1 MTLQGRWVIEDTTT
15 GQRMERSQQE
25 INSLFERFPEGY
37 RVFPSDH
44 LK

>member
-15 GQRMERSQQE
+15 GQRMELTQQE
-25 INSLFERFPEGY
+25 INTLFEKFPGRY
-37 RVFPSDH
+37 RVVPAAQ

>member
-15 GQRMERSQQE
+15 GQRMERPEQE
-25 INSLFERFPEGY
+25 INSLFERFPGGY
-37 RVFPSDH
+37 RVVPSDH

>member
-15 GQRMERSQQE
+15 GMELSQQE
-25 INSLFERFPEGY
+25 INSLFERFPGRY
-37 RVFPSDH
+37 RVVPSDH